1 MSKTKKKHIN
11 NNLLSRKKN
20 RVNIETGNVN
30 ENKIDQKEI
39 RETAKLLTFPTVI
52 EISEKAIP
60 NDEINQVQ
68 NTLKETELKKVLHT
82 LVTISTALWR
92 IKTKLDN
99 ETINGLPQQLR
110 HLPRHIQAAWDA
122 LSSGA
127 IEIKD
132 PTGKPYVPGMAVNVI
147 AFQPTEG
154 VTFKFILETIKP
166 SIFYRDRLI
175 QRADV
180 IVASEYKV

>member
-11 NNLLSRKKN
+11 KNLLIRNKN
-20 RVNIETGNVN
+20 RVNIETENAN
-30 ENKIDQKEI
+30 ETKINHKEI
-39 RETAKLLTFPTVI
+39 QETTNLLTSPTVP
-52 EISEKAIP
+52 EVSERKTA
-60 NDEINQVQ
+60 NDE
-68 NTLKETELKKVLHT
+68 VLHT

-180 IVASEYKV
+180 IVASEYKI